1 MIVGRVSMALVE
13 RIKRWLAL
21 VILVC
26 FFLPLAQCSSMES
39 PGTGQAEGSPPP
51 KVLVPADGLKFE
63 SRDEMQL
70 VGMYV
75 WPLLFVGIRRMANAR
90 WSMALVGVAE
100 AIIGGGVL
108 WGVVVT
114 IGVWGTVRYGG
125 VILVS
130 AHVAYLVAVMITLYG
145 CVRAPS
151 GRPLRAQQP

>member
-1 MIVGRVSMALVE
+1 MLVE

-26 FFLPLAQCSSMES
+26 FFLPLAQCSS
-39 PGTGQAEGSPPP
+39 PGPLGIFEGEAGAVP
-51 KVLVPADGLKFE
+51 KVLVPADNLKFE
-63 SRDEMQL
+63 SPDEVQL
-70 VGMYV
+70 VAMYV
-75 WPLLFVGIRRMANAR
+75 WPLLFIGIRRMANAR
-90 WSMALVGVAE
+90 WSTALVGVAE

-145 CVRAPS
+145 CVRPPS
-151 GRPLRAQQP
+151 NQPPHARRP

>member
-1 MIVGRVSMALVE
+1 MAAVE
-13 RIKRWLAL
+13 RAKRWLAL

-26 FFLPLAQCSSMES
+26 FFLPLAQCSSTQPLGMF
-39 PGTGQAEGSPPP
+39 QAEAGSPP

-63 SRDEMQL
+63 SLEEVQL
-70 VGMYV
+70 VAMYV
-75 WPLLFVGIRRMANAR
+75 WPLLFIGMRRMANAR
-90 WSMALVGVAE
+90 WSTALVGVAE
-100 AIIGGGVL
+100 ALIGGGVL

-145 CVRAPS
+145 CVRPPPRHPS
-151 GRPLRAQQP
+151 HARGP